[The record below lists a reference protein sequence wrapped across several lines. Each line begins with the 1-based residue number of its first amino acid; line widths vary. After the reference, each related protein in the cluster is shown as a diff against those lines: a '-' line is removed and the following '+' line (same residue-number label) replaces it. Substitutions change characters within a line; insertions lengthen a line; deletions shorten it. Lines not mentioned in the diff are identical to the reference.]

1 MLRSAAIA
9 SLILIL
15 CGLIGCSSTP
25 EEQALED
32 IRDTTIIPNLGSYD
46 DGVQKEA
53 VARMLNILETAP
65 DVGANLLVASLR
77 DPVHEDRTK
86 MVCAWLL
93 STVRD
98 RRALPYLMTYLGQGS
113 NTGES
118 LVREAVSAY
127 GASVLPSVTEVLEEG
142 GDLARIAA
150 AEVIFELGTREAVDA
165 LVSRLDREPEAR
177 VRFLILCGIASERPP
192 RIAVARHQTGSEG
205 RGPEP
210 VAGPTEADADLGGV
224 HAGVEPAYEY
234 VHVGAD
240 RVGQR
245 ERSAEGHLVVRPR
258 RVVVGRPSVD
268 RETRT
273 DDHATQIGFGPV
285 GVLAGAE

>member
-192 RIAVARHQTGSEG
+192 RIAPLEKTLDDDDPSNREFAWDTLARAFKFPSWLTFDPQAAPEVRRQQIERYRAWRAGEG
-205 RGPEP
+205 
-210 VAGPTEADADLGGV
+210 
-224 HAGVEPAYEY
+224 
-234 VHVGAD
+234 
-240 RVGQR
+240 
-245 ERSAEGHLVVRPR
+245 
-258 RVVVGRPSVD
+258 
-268 RETRT
+268 
-273 DDHATQIGFGPV
+273 
-285 GVLAGAE
+285 